1 MKWIWYGIYLYLVP
15 LECQN
20 HELFVWTF
28 SFRCWRLAE
37 AKKTLQVGK
46 FLTNAKVMIT
56 IITIAILKII
66 AITAIAKR
74 VTAGHSV
81 WYTLADA
88 VSCRCSNENQE
99 VHFRWMNSENNKT
112 ASATPPA
119 KTMIWPENYNYFLS
133 FLWDERGNANCC
145 AVLCCA
151 ACNGTFCSRNANW
164 IAYNSFVCYRTSLHS
179 ITVFYTFPLVSS
191 VAIRS

>member
-1 MKWIWYGIYLYLVP
+1 MYSGKNILVFCCNRKYFLTVWYFSGNNKKKLHGITANIQDSYTHACAHCKIECEGSENSRITSFSRLMKWIWYGIYLYLVP

-20 HELFVWTF
+20 LELFVWAF

-119 KTMIWPENYNYFLS
+119 KTNDMTGKL
-133 FLWDERGNANCC
+133 
-145 AVLCCA
+145 
-151 ACNGTFCSRNANW
+151 
-164 IAYNSFVCYRTSLHS
+164 
-179 ITVFYTFPLVSS
+179 
-191 VAIRS
+191 